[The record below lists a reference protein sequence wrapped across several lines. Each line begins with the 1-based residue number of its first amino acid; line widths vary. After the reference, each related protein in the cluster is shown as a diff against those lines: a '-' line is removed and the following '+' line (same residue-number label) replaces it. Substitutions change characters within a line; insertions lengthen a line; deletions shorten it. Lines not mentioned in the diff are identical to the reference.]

1 MAKKE
6 QNVNIPFALKEKESR
21 MASERFYIS
30 KLGEPYTDML
40 IVEAWLK
47 GRTLANEG
55 NQLLCAKLMQRKE
68 YRDQLVAELARKR
81 GIPFEQM
88 WDDIL
93 TGKAESMS
101 TDEYTN
107 LRAST
112 LEVESGDDE

>member
-6 QNVNIPFALKEKESR
+6 QNVDVPFALEVKESR

-68 YRDQLVAELARKR
+68 YRDQLVAEAARKR

-93 TGKAESMS
+93 TGKAEPMS
-101 TDEYTN
+101 PDEYTK
-107 LRAST
+107 LKGAKS
-112 LEVESGDDE
+112 EAESEIDE